1 MRDGKSLAAACR
13 AHGLKPDTFKRHV
26 GRSIRRRTSGG
37 QFYALA
43 TDTLRREMQVQ
54 TDAGTERVVVRGLK
68 QARLISAHANAIARF
83 NRGDTEA
90 IRAFEGKTI
99 RIGRRT
105 VRLLTDPAKLQA
117 LAEADAFTPDSLYD

>member
-1 MRDGKSLAAACR
+1 MRDGVSFSVAAR
-13 AHGLKPDTFKRHV
+13 RERLKPETFRRHA
-26 GRSIRRRTSGG
+26 GKALRQKHPGSRL
-37 QFYALA
+37 YAA
-43 TDTLRREMQVQ
+43 PTDSLRREMQVQ

-83 NRGDTEA
+83 NRGDTQA

-99 RIGRRT
+99 RVGRRT